1 LGHGR
6 AKVIQ
11 AGQELFRA
19 VVRSFYRGICA
30 VYLLYAIDNAK
41 TFQELK
47 GWLREIQ
54 QHAHEEVVLFLIG
67 SRADLAQNREVSREE
82 AAVFLKEINGAFFI
96 ETSAKT
102 GENVEA
108 VQIIRCSFFD
118 AQHKFFTRNTYP
130 MVHFAI

>member
-1 LGHGR
+1 MLLGAVQRNSRRVICLQDGVRGGRNTSEVANLGHGR

-30 VYLLYAIDNAK
+30 VYLLYTIDNAK

-47 GWLREIQ
+47 GWLREVQ

-67 SRADLAQNREVSREE
+67 ARADLAQNREVSRE
-82 AAVFLKEINGAFFI
+82 
-96 ETSAKT
+96 
-102 GENVEA
+102 
-108 VQIIRCSFFD
+108 
-118 AQHKFFTRNTYP
+118 
-130 MVHFAI
+130 